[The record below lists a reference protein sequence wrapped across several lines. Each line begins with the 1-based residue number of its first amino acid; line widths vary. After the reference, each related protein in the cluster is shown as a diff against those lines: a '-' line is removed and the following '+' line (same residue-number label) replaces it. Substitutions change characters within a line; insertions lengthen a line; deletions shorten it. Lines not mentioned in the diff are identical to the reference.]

1 MLPYKRILAVVDM
14 DANDTAVLRRAVQ
27 IARISQT
34 EVTVLHVVDYNG
46 GYEADQFPMVSSY
59 QVKAAM
65 VRAAQQRIALLLER
79 HGAGQARI
87 EVMVGRLDRAVPKL
101 VAEWCSEL
109 VIIGGPE
116 AKYGLNRIT
125 RVCGSAKN
133 FDVLTVQP
141 DRGSL
146 TGRLRGLLTP
156 LLSAG

>member
-14 DANDTAVLRRAVQ
+14 DANDVAVLRRATQ
-27 IARISQT
+27 IARIGQT
-34 EVTVLHVVDYNG
+34 EITVLHVVDYNG

-79 HGAGQARI
+79 QGAGQARI
-87 EVMVGRLDRAVPKL
+87 EVIVGRLDRAVPKL
-101 VAEWCSEL
+101 VAEWSSEL

-116 AKYGLNRIT
+116 SKYGLNRIKL
-125 RVCGSAKN
+125 CGPANN
-133 FDVLTVQP
+133 FDVLTVQA
-141 DRGSL
+141 DRGSV
-146 TGRLRGLLTP
+146 TRRLRGLLTP

>member
-1 MLPYKRILAVVDM
+1 MMPYKRILAVVDM
-14 DANDTAVLRRAVQ
+14 DANDVAVLRRATQ
-27 IARISQT
+27 IARLSQT
-34 EVTVLHVVDYNG
+34 EMTVLHVVDYNG

-79 HGAGQARI
+79 QGAGQARI
-87 EVMVGRLDRAVPKL
+87 EVIVGRLDRVVPKL
-101 VAEWCSEL
+101 VAEWNSEL

-125 RVCGSAKN
+125 RVCSSSQN

-141 DRGSL
+141 DRG
-146 TGRLRGLLTP
+146 TVTRRLRGLLTP